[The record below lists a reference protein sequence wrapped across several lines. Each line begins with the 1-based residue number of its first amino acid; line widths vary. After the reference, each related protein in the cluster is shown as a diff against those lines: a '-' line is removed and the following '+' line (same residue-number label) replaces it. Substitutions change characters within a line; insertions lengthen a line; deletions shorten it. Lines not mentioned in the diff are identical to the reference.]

1 MIILQRTV
9 ILSTVTTLH
18 VRYSLERGVVELEL
32 VAPGSCS
39 SHTLVGPESTERQG
53 HKRQQLPVL
62 PETLATGQHRAGMGL
77 YGDNRQRAS

>member
-18 VRYSLERGVVELEL
+18 VRYSLERGVIQLEL